1 MSAGPSELT
10 VRGRGGRLALPAAA
24 SAFASSAGAVAL
36 LGLESG
42 GYYATAW
49 GTATV
54 AALAVGAA
62 VTLHRGGVRDSRLD
76 RALLGTL
83 AAFVAWVG
91 VEAMRPGAATSA
103 LPELER
109 DVLYLAVVWAAL
121 QVIRRR
127 TAGAALAGVLVA
139 ICALLL
145 DGLVRLL
152 VPAHI
157 GADRFEGRLL
167 FLPLGYANACGV
179 LAAIGFVLALGFA
192 PARTG
197 RGRLAAAALVPL
209 AVALALTQSRGAVV
223 ALAIGVAVAVLL
235 HPHRQAF
242 AGTALV
248 LLPLPALAA
257 GFAARSHAADART
270 SSAVVA
276 RDCLVVAAVT
286 CAATLVQAAIAA
298 REGRRPAVPVRVL
311 APLGVAAVAVAVAA
325 VALRPGDRTAYWQVA
340 WQDARAH
347 LLLGS
352 GPGTFAREWLAHRP
366 VATGAMNAHSLYL
379 ETLAE
384 LGPLGLL
391 LLVAAL
397 ALPLAAVR
405 HRRSPLAAGAA
416 GGYATFVVHAGLDWD
431 WQMPAVTAAGL
442 LCGVCA
448 LRAGGD
454 PPTRATRH
462 VGTALA
468 LAAVVALA
476 AAAAGIGND
485 ALAAAARSAQAGDW
499 AGAARAARLAQ
510 RWQPWSAEPPR
521 LLAELALAQGDDVRA
536 RTLLVRALRR
546 DPGDAAAWTDLLRA
560 GTPAQRREALAR
572 LAVLEPR

>member
-1 MSAGPSELT
+1 VSAAPSELAL
-10 VRGRGGRLALPAAA
+10 RGRGGRLALPAAA
-24 SAFASSAGAVAL
+24 PAFACCAGLVGL

-49 GTATV
+49 SVATV
-54 AALAVGAA
+54 AALVAGSIATVRA
-62 VTLHRGGVRDSRLD
+62 RGTSSGRFD
-76 RALLGTL
+76 RALLGAL
-83 AAFVAWVG
+83 AAFAAWVA
-91 VEAMRPGAATSA
+91 VEALRPGGATRG

-121 QVIRRR
+121 QLVRRR
-127 TAGAALAGVLVA
+127 TAAAALAGVLAA

-157 GADRFEGRLL
+157 GADAFEGRLL

-192 PARTG
+192 AARTG
-197 RGRLAAAALVPL
+197 RGGLAAAALVPL

-223 ALAIGVAVAVLL
+223 ALAIGVVVTVLL
-235 HPHRQAF
+235 HPHRQALGG
-242 AGTALV
+242 AALV

-257 GFAARSHAADART
+257 AFAGRSHVADART
-270 SSAVVA
+270 SSSAVA
-276 RDCLVVAAVT
+276 RDCLVVAAAT
-286 CAATLVQAAIAA
+286 CVAMLVQAAIAA
-298 REGRRPAVPVRVL
+298 RGRRPALPVRVL
-311 APLGVAAVAVAVAA
+311 APVCVAAVTVAVAA
-325 VALRPGDRTAYWQVA
+325 VLLGAGDRTAYWRVA

-347 LLLGS
+347 PLLGS

-366 VATGAMNAHSLYL
+366 VATGAVNAHNLYL

-391 LLVAAL
+391 LLVAVL
-397 ALPLAAVR
+397 AVPLAAVR
-405 HRRSPLAAGAA
+405 DRPSPLAAIAA
-416 GGYATFVVHAGLDWD
+416 GGYATFLVHAGLDWD

-448 LRAGGD
+448 LRAGAAR
-454 PPTRATRH
+454 PARRAGH
-462 VGTALA
+462 ALPLV
-468 LAAVVALA
+468 LAAVVALG
-476 AAAAGIGND
+476 AAAAGVGND
-485 ALAAAARSAQAGDW
+485 AVAAAARSAQSGAW
-499 AGAARAARLAQ
+499 ADAVRAARIAQ

-521 LLAELALAQGDDVRA
+521 LLAELALAQGNDVRA
-536 RTLLVRALRR
+536 RELLAQALRR
-546 DPGDAAAWTDLLRA
+546 DPNDAAAWTDLLRA
-560 GTPAQRREALAR
+560 GAPAQRREALAR
-572 LAVLEPR
+572 LAVLESR